1 LVNSNQIKFK
11 YKLENLDRAW
21 VEAGVRRTAYYS
33 HLPPGKYTFK
43 VTAANSDGPWNTDG
57 KSLSIT
63 VLPKISQTWWFTA
76 IVFAAATGALYLVWL
91 GWISKLQREQA
102 AQRAFSQQLIASQE
116 TERKRIAAELHDSLG
131 QSLAIIKNR
140 AMLSLST
147 PGDHDRAIAQLKE
160 ISDAS
165 AEIIEEMKEIAHNL
179 RPYQLDRLGLTRAIE
194 SMIRNVAEG
203 RNLRF
208 TVDIDPIDGLFPSEV
223 EINIFRVIQEGVSN
237 IIKHASATESTISIK
252 KAAQQLRITIA
263 DNGVGLIPKGGDGAV
278 RQGFGLIGMEER
290 AHLIGGSY
298 GLNSTPGFGTI
309 VTLTVTLK

>member
-1 LVNSNQIKFK
+1 MSCNRGIYRVAKNELNAFARGESHDISSVAYGRSDGMRNAECNGGLSPAGIRAHDGKLWFPTQDGVVVIDPNRVGANLGAPPVVIESASLDGLPVKMTDAIRIPPGRENLEIDYAAPSLANSNQIKFK

-43 VTAANSDGPWNTDG
+43 VTAASSDGPWNADG

-63 VLPKISQTWWFTA
+63 VLPKTYQTWWFTA
-76 IVFAAATGALYLVWL
+76 IVFAAVAGALCLLWL
-91 GWISKLQREQA
+91 DWISKLQREQA

-147 PGDHDRAIAQLKE
+147 PGDHERAIAQLKE

-165 AEIIEEMKEIAHNL
+165 AEII
-179 RPYQLDRLGLTRAIE
+179 
-194 SMIRNVAEG
+194 
-203 RNLRF
+203 
-208 TVDIDPIDGLFPSEV
+208 
-223 EINIFRVIQEGVSN
+223 
-237 IIKHASATESTISIK
+237 
-252 KAAQQLRITIA
+252 
-263 DNGVGLIPKGGDGAV
+263 
-278 RQGFGLIGMEER
+278 
-290 AHLIGGSY
+290 
-298 GLNSTPGFGTI
+298 
-309 VTLTVTLK
+309 